1 MGGSMDTSEIV
12 VGQEYAAGPES
23 RYNPF
28 ATRARVRVT
37 AKGVVVL
44 VGRGSAAHL
53 QHDGVRVCV
62 IEPAL
67 EGPLVRTLREY
78 DIPRSDLAMLWS
90 RWCAARARGICA

>member
-1 MGGSMDTSEIV
+1 MDASEIAI
-12 VGQEYAAGPES
+12 GSEYAAGPES
-23 RYNPF
+23 RHNPF

-37 AKGVVVL
+37 ATGIAVL

-53 QHDGVRVCV
+53 QRDGVRVRV

-78 DIPRSDLAMLWS
+78 DIPRGDLAMTWS
-90 RWCAARARGICA
+90 RWCAARARETCR